1 MYSCSK
7 IKNLNNCS
15 TKCSSFLKNTDVRY
29 EKIIKHVRNTNSVV
43 VHDIAISGEGM
54 YGLYSIVTELTF
66 LRLCIE
72 NDLYHPHLYR
82 WSVGVSVGSVL
93 ITFILNIRYLYE
105 CHSKQIALEYLDALE
120 KFIDFDNIRSLFFN
134 LGEGKTLGDFA
145 PRLILK
151 NLMYDGALCSRQ
163 ALVELLQ
170 GNHKNFKFNNKKQY
184 FLNKEYY
191 NWLSSDKNLDNVFFV
206 CYAQGQT
213 KMVVFTGNDKRFL
226 SGINF
231 IDYQL
236 MRYDNLIEAVLC
248 SSAIML
254 LYPQPII
261 NRDKA
266 IDGASAELNQF
277 VHLEI
282 LVNVS
287 YFYSANLIYT
297 PLFLFFGITPV
308 ENNNFLILVN
318 KRNIQY
324 TYEDLLQFKEYSIP
338 IVNSIATFFTKN
350 ARLKYN
356 AKTNVP
362 LTSLFLNQ
370 PYIKEFSTNNITK
383 NILTSLDT
391 KSTIIKNNLYLIKDV
406 RRKYKHV
413 PTFLLTEEQFNSE
426 GDIFCVK
433 NEFKTY
439 KKYKKVYNTY
449 NVISSNSI
457 TSSLLYEYIQND
469 KVALLDHKYKEQ
481 LDKNGKPIEIVL
493 NICNFDQ
500 FVRNSYRHVE
510 NFTLNVLI
518 KKDTGFF
525 DDLANTGFFSGNT
538 LFDIH
543 IRQSLYTVDKKNVK
557 CECLKQ
563 FVSEIQGVVNG
574 AVENF
579 LGPKQS

>member
-1 MYSCSK
+1 MTLNSCSK
-7 IKNLNNCS
+7 E
-15 TKCSSFLKNTDVRY
+15 CSSFKQNTDPRY
-29 EKIIKHVRNTNSVV
+29 KKIINHVRNVNSVV
-43 VHDIAISGEGM
+43 VHDIAISGEGIF
-54 YGLYSIVTELTF
+54 GLYSIFTELTF

-82 WSVGVSVGSVL
+82 WSVGVSIGSV
-93 ITFILNIRYLYE
+93 IIAMILNTRYLFE

-151 NLMYDGALCSRQ
+151 NLIYGGALCSRQ

-184 FLNKEYY
+184 FVNKEYY

-206 CYAQGQT
+206 CYTQGQT
-213 KMVVFTGNDKRFL
+213 KMIVFTGNDKRLL
-226 SGINF
+226 SGINY
-231 IDYQL
+231 IEYQL
-236 MRYDNLIEAVLC
+236 MRHDNLIQAVLC

-254 LYPQPII
+254 LYPQPQIT
-261 NRDKA
+261 RDGA
-266 IDGASAELNQF
+266 IDGASAEVNQF
-277 VHLEI
+277 VHLQI
-282 LVNVS
+282 LVNIS
-287 YFYSANLIYT
+287 YFFSANLIYT

-308 ENNNFLILVN
+308 ENNNFLIVVN

-324 TYEDLLQFKEYSIP
+324 RYEDLLQFKRYSIP
-338 IVNSIATFFTKN
+338 IVNSISTLLTQN
-350 ARLKYN
+350 TRLKYN
-356 AKTNVP
+356 AKTNVA

-370 PYIKEFSTNNITK
+370 PFIKEFSTNDITD
-383 NILTSLDT
+383 NILTSLNI

-406 RRKYKHV
+406 RSKYKHV

-481 LDKNGKPIEIVL
+481 LDENGKLIEIVL
-493 NICNFDQ
+493 NICNCDQ
-500 FVRNSYRHVE
+500 FVRNSYRHTE
-510 NFTLNVLI
+510 NFELNVLI

-543 IRQSLYTVDKKNVK
+543 IKQSLHTVDKKNVK
-557 CECLKQ
+557 CECLKP
-563 FVSEIQGVVNG
+563 FVNEILGVVDN
-574 AVENF
+574 AIENF
-579 LGPKQS
+579 LGPNQS